1 MTPRGRDVVTKYG
14 YVFCFLY
21 RQRKHVTT
29 SMLFG
34 TTSEEFGTTSKAFGT
49 TSNSAAEP
57 QPKLNCGLPKMLLR
71 LRKLA
76 SRTGYIAKIAIIE
89 R

>member
-1 MTPRGRDVVTKYG
+1 MTAGGRDVVTKHG
-14 YVFCFLY
+14 YVICFL
-21 RQRKHVTT
+21 QGPIKDGTT

-34 TTSEEFGTTSKAFGT
+34 TTSEEFGTTLKVFGT

-76 SRTGYIAKIAIIE
+76 SRTGYIAKIAMIE
-89 R
+89 S